1 MFNNVKLVNKILGV
15 IAFLI
20 IGMLVISAS
29 SYAGFKKV
37 GSEIEEIAGYQI
49 PLMKVITELEKDILK
64 EEIMTNELIIA
75 SLEPHSSK
83 LYEIEHEIELLK
95 KDTEDKIKRC
105 EFLADKAISHAYKID
120 IKEKYKSFLEAC
132 KRLEKE
138 QYDFSETL
146 KEFEHDLHNGNA
158 DKIKHEKELLH
169 KELSSMDKHVV
180 ELQHKMSDL
189 LEQSTHQAEQDEMMA
204 LLVIEIVSL
213 IVLFISIILAIGLV
227 KNIRQNID
235 SFQTGFIGFFDYL
248 NRVSSDVKLLNDTNK
263 DEFGIMSKVINENI
277 IQTKKNIEIDRSV
290 IDETISVLSEFEQG
304 DLSQRVTKRTN
315 NPALQEL
322 TNLLNKMGATIELNI
337 GSVLNIL
344 EQYSASNYLE
354 KVQTKD
360 LKEHLLSLS
369 TGVNTL
375 RDAIT
380 VMLVDTKSNGVI
392 LDETSDVLLGNV
404 DKLNRNSNEAAV
416 ALEQTAAALEE
427 ITTNIASNTEK
438 IISMSK
444 VASSLTNSVKD
455 GETLATQTTN
465 SMDEINT
472 EVNAINEAITV
483 IDQIAFQT
491 NILSLNAAVEAAT
504 AGEAGKG
511 FAVVAQEVRN
521 LASRSAEAAN
531 EIKTLVEN
539 ATQKANH
546 GKEIADKMINGY
558 SGLNENI
565 SDTIKLIEDIE
576 GASKEQ
582 LLGIEQI
589 NDAVNSLDR
598 QTQENAMI
606 ASQTHD
612 VAIQTD
618 TIAKLVVSDANKK
631 EFIGKDQVKRKQAL
645 DLKYEGK
652 ERRQREGLIK
662 ESLTNTKKPNSMRE
676 IIENKN
682 KKKNNDSD
690 WESF

>member
-1 MFNNVKLVNKILGV
+1 MFNNVKLINKILGV
-15 IAFLI
+15 ITFLI
-20 IGMLVISAS
+20 TGIFIISGS
-29 SYAGFKKV
+29 SYIGFTKV

-49 PLMKVITELEKDILK
+49 PLMKVITELEKDILR
-64 EEIMTNELIIA
+64 EEIMTNELII
-75 SLEPHSSK
+75 SSSDVNSEEFK
-83 LYEIEHEIELLK
+83 NIEKEIELLK
-95 KDTEDKIKRC
+95 QDTEDKIKRC
-105 EFLADKAISHAYKID
+105 EVLAEKAILHASKSD
-120 IKEKYKSFLEAC
+120 IKEKYQLFLDAC
-132 KRLEKE
+132 KRLEME
-138 QYDFSETL
+138 QYQFADTL
-146 KEFEHDLHNGNA
+146 KEFEYDLSIGKSENFA
-158 DKIKHEKELLH
+158 HEKELLH
-169 KELSSMDKHVV
+169 KELRSMDKHVV
-180 ELQHKMSDL
+180 ELQLKMSDL
-189 LEQSTHQAEQDEMMA
+189 LEQSIYQAEYDENIA
-204 LLVIEIVSL
+204 LRTIEIVSL
-213 IVLFISIILAIGLV
+213 IVLIIAIILGVGLV
-227 KNIRQNID
+227 KNIRENINN
-235 SFQTGFIGFFDYL
+235 FQEGLVGFFDYL
-248 NRVSSDVKLLNDTNK
+248 NRVKPDVKLLNDKNT
-263 DEFGIMSKVINENI
+263 DEFGIMSKAINENI
-277 IQTKKNIEIDRSV
+277 IQTKQNIEIDRGV
-290 IDETISVLSEFEQG
+290 IDDTIAVLSEFEQG
-304 DLSQRVTKRTN
+304 DLCQRVTSKTN

-322 TNLLNKMGATIELNI
+322 TELLNKMGSTIEINI
-337 GSVLNIL
+337 DSVLSIL
-344 EQYSASNYLE
+344 EQYSNSNYLN
-354 KVQTKD
+354 KVKTGD
-360 LKEHLLSLS
+360 VKEHLLSLAN
-369 TGVNTL
+369 GVNTL
-375 RDAIT
+375 SDAIT
-380 VMLVDTKSNGVI
+380 VMLVDTKTNGII
-392 LDETSDVLLGNV
+392 LDETSDVLLHNV

-438 IISMSK
+438 IITMSG
-444 VASSLTNSVKD
+444 VAESLTISVKD

-472 EVNAINEAITV
+472 EVTAINEAITV

-539 ATQKANH
+539 ATKKANH

-558 SGLNENI
+558 SGLN
-565 SDTIKLIEDIE
+565 SDIFNTIELIKDIE

-612 VAIQTD
+612 VAVQTD
-618 TIAKLVVSDANKK
+618 TISKLVVSDANKK
-631 EFIGKDQVKRKQAL
+631 EFVGKDQVKRKRVL

-662 ESLTNTKKPNSMRE
+662 ENLTNTKKPSTINE
-676 IIENKN
+676 IIETKTNKN
-682 KKKNNDSD
+682 NND